1 MQINMKKFL
10 LLLLFPTA
18 LLAQNPQ
25 PQGNQPQQTPGAQL
39 GSVNNNQGFTQ
50 SKSFAPPP
58 PPPPPSDGGSKVRLN
73 PFLSTADFAFIAN
86 PSFEGGYRAGLSLG
100 TSVTNDMGTRGLGGS
115 ALLTTDLT
123 QRAVTMYRSF
133 ISNGS
138 AKYLS
143 VSFSQIGKNQTES
156 FSLTTVKTAG
166 IWNYGA
172 VANLSLGNGESFRI
186 FTPTL
191 SGFVN
196 TTIPVTSK
204 LQLTPEVFSNIS
216 DYYFDRDK
224 EEWDKDFT
232 VNVLTGTQVGYNIT
246 KRFVVNFDWRA
257 NINTNPRWG
266 VMHNFLIG
274 SNFKF

>member
-1 MQINMKKFL
+1 MKKFL
-10 LLLLFPTA
+10 LLVFPTVVF
-18 LLAQNPQ
+18 AQNPQ
-25 PQGNQPQQTPGAQL
+25 SQGNQPQQTQQQTPGAQL

-58 PPPPPSDGGSKVRLN
+58 PTPTPSDGGSKVRLN

-100 TSVTNDMGTRGLGGS
+100 TSVTNDMGTRGFGGS

-138 AKYLS
+138 VKYLS

-156 FSLTTVKTAG
+156 FSLTTVKTTG

-232 VNVLTGTQVGYNIT
+232 VNVLTGAQIGYNIT

-257 NINTNPRWG
+257 NINTNPGWG

>member
-1 MQINMKKFL
+1 MKKFL
-10 LLLLFPTA
+10 LLLFPTV
-18 LLAQNPQ
+18 LAAQTP
-25 PQGNQPQQTPGAQL
+25 PQGNQPQKTQQQTPGAQL
-39 GSVNNNQGFTQ
+39 GAVNNNQGFTQ

-100 TSVTNDMGTRGLGGS
+100 TSVTNDMGTRGFGGS

-156 FSLTTVKTAG
+156 FSLTTVKTTG

-224 EEWDKDFT
+224 QEWDKDFT

>member
-1 MQINMKKFL
+1 MKKFL
-10 LLLLFPTA
+10 LLLFPA
-18 LLAQNPQ
+18 VLAAQTP
-25 PQGNQPQQTPGAQL
+25 PQGNQPQKTQQQTPGAQL
-39 GSVNNNQGFTQ
+39 GAVNNNQGFTQ
-50 SKSFAPPP
+50 SKSFAPP

-100 TSVTNDMGTRGLGGS
+100 TSVTNDMGTRGFGGS

-156 FSLTTVKTAG
+156 FSLTTVKTTG

>member
-1 MQINMKKFL
+1 MKKFL
-10 LLLLFPTA
+10 LLLFPTV
-18 LLAQNPQ
+18 LAAQAPR
-25 PQGNQPQQTPGAQL
+25 QGNQPQQTQQQTPGAQL

-50 SKSFAPPP
+50 SKSFAPP

-100 TSVTNDMGTRGLGGS
+100 TSVTNDMGTRGFGGS

-138 AKYLS
+138 VKYLS

-156 FSLTTVKTAG
+156 FSLTTVKTTG

-232 VNVLTGTQVGYNIT
+232 VNVLTGAQIGYNIT

-257 NINTNPRWG
+257 NINTNPGWG